1 MLLVKTSFACQLA
14 YLEVIKRLVG
24 HFNIYIFSTHFFV
37 AQILSYRCEKV
48 SLELKWVTGRCVNTV
63 RSIKF
68 RSSRA
73 RLPTF
78 ISGNKGSRV
87 NLHSKHSK
95 IQYKPA
101 TKEPL
106 FERFLFI
113 FSTNFT
119 ATNNSIAPK
128 LGLF

>member
-1 MLLVKTSFACQLA
+1 MQIMYHKKLSLTSVLLVKTSFACQLT

-24 HFNIYIFSTHFFV
+24 HFNIYIFSAHFFV

-87 NLHSKHSK
+87 NLHAKHSK
-95 IQYKPA
+95 SNTNLQQRR
-101 TKEPL
+101 PL

-113 FSTNFT
+113 FFY
-119 ATNNSIAPK
+119 
-128 LGLF
+128 